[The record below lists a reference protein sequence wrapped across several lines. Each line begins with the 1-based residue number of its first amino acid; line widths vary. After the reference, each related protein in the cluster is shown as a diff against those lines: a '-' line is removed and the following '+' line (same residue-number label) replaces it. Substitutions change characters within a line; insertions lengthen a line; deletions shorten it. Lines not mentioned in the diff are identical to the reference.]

1 MNMNTDDY
9 LQDAQG
15 RFVPKH
21 SVGAARIMEDTIVN
35 ELFDAGKALGI
46 EITVFKNSAFTELEI
61 FMELLAEQY
70 QITRGGSKGN
80 VTFTNF
86 SGTKRIIISV
96 QDYIA
101 FGAELEIAKD
111 LVDQCIRTWL
121 ESGANKEIAKLVTH
135 AFRVDNGRINVR
147 EVLRLKQIQIEDDT
161 WKQAMK
167 AIDDAIRVDRS
178 KKYIRFQSRPS
189 SDAEWKTLPLDIAKV

>member
-1 MNMNTDDY
+1 MNTDDY